1 MNASESEMADE
12 VAKVAISYQTSR
24 TGHAPTSVDVVLTKD
39 TVVITLHDALTP
51 AEKALSL
58 SRQGAAKVQEYHRQL
73 FLNSTDS
80 LRQDIKRITGRE
92 VGEAVAE
99 VEPASGSVVH
109 AFTTGNVVQ
118 VFSLEGLL
126 TVDTIGAAE

>member
-1 MNASESEMADE
+1 MNVSESAMAE
-12 VAKVAISYQTSR
+12 QVAKVAIACQTAR
-24 TGHAPTSVDVVLTKD
+24 TGHAPTSVNVMLSEN

-58 SRQGAAKVQEYHRQL
+58 SREGAAKVQEYHRQL
-73 FLNSTDS
+73 FLNSVDS
-80 LRQDIKRITGRE
+80 LRQEIKRITGRE

-99 VEPASGSVVH
+99 VEPATGCVAH
-109 AFTTGNVVQ
+109 LFTTGNVVQ

-126 TVDTIGAAE
+126 PVCALAETE

>member
-1 MNASESEMADE
+1 MNASESAMAE
-12 VAKVAISYQTSR
+12 QVAKVAIAYQTAR

-58 SRQGAAKVQEYHRQL
+58 RKEGAAQVQEYHRQL
-73 FLNSTDS
+73 FLNSVDA

-92 VGEAVAE
+92 VGEAIAE

-126 TVDTIGAAE
+126 PIVAIAAAE

>member
-1 MNASESEMADE
+1 MNASELAMAE
-12 VAKVAISYQTSR
+12 QVAKVAIAYQTAR
-24 TGHAPTSVDVVLTKD
+24 TGHAPASVDVVLTKD

-58 SRQGAAKVQEYHRQL
+58 RKEGAAKVQEYHRQL
-73 FLNSTDS
+73 FLNSVDA

-126 TVDTIGAAE
+126 PINAIAAAE